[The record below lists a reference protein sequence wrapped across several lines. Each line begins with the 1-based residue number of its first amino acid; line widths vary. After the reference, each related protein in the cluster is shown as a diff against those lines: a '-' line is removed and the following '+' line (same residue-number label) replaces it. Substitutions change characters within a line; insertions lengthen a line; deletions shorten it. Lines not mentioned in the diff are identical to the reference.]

1 MALGLKGLNTPVVS
15 EEPFFPICRIHYALR
30 KMFTFKHNS
39 KNRLWSFPSFLVK
52 ILSKTLKF
60 AFV

>member
-1 MALGLKGLNTPVVS
+1 MALGLKRLNTPVVS
-15 EEPFFPICRIHYALR
+15 EESFFPICLHFALT
-30 KMFTFKHNS
+30 KMFTFKRNS
-39 KNRLWSFPSFLVK
+39 KEHFWSLPSFLVK